1 MESKTK
7 HSQVVLKED
16 GSNLVP
22 SIIAVAIPTIIS
34 GFLKTSF
41 VFVDTYFA
49 GKIST
54 DALAALAG
62 ASFLVWILETLSQ
75 LNSVGALS
83 LLSRAIGEKDYKK
96 MNFIFRKS
104 LKVSLFSSLIVSSI
118 FIYLLPFLVGL
129 LALPIGVEQNAY
141 DYLFVLFLSGPLFW
155 VFDTLEQS
163 FRGAG
168 DPVTPVWIT
177 FIFVILNCILDP
189 LFALGYGPIPAMG
202 FMGIALATSITWLG
216 GALTLYILAIKRG
229 YLSVNYSEKYTLKLK
244 ELWLIG
250 APMALSGSFFCLIW
264 VILTPLISKEGSGAL
279 GAVSVAHRL
288 EALPYLISLGFYT
301 ASASLVGQA
310 MGLKKPN
317 LITKIAFKSALCI
330 FALNGIFYL
339 IFINFTSEI
348 IGIFSKDPEVIK
360 FGIMYFIF
368 AAFAIPFQGLEL
380 SFQGA
385 FAGVGKTALA
395 MLLGII
401 FYTLRIP
408 ISYLYFDDYG
418 CEAVFFSIGISAT
431 LAGISLLV
439 LFKLKTLEPRKKEF
453 LGF

>member
-1 MESKTK
+1 
-7 HSQVVLKED
+7 
-16 GSNLVP
+16 
-22 SIIAVAIPTIIS
+22 
-34 GFLKTSF
+34 
-41 VFVDTYFA
+41 
-49 GKIST
+49 
-54 DALAALAG
+54 
-62 ASFLVWILETLSQ
+62 
-75 LNSVGALS
+75 
-83 LLSRAIGEKDYKK
+83 
-96 MNFIFRKS
+96 
-104 LKVSLFSSLIVSSI
+104 
-118 FIYLLPFLVGL
+118 
-129 LALPIGVEQNAY
+129 
-141 DYLFVLFLSGPLFW
+141 
-155 VFDTLEQS
+155 
-163 FRGAG
+163 
-168 DPVTPVWIT
+168 
-177 FIFVILNCILDP
+177 
-189 LFALGYGPIPAMG
+189 
-202 FMGIALATSITWLG
+202 
-216 GALTLYILAIKRG
+216 
-229 YLSVNYSEKYTLKLK
+229 
-244 ELWLIG
+244 
-250 APMALSGSFFCLIW
+250 MALSGSFFCLIW

-439 LFKLKTLEPRKKEF
+439 LFKLKTLEPREKEF